1 MQYKRKRDR
10 RCERSQAKPLAAAGK
25 SGMKEQE
32 QREAGKPGHV
42 LFFPLALKKLQT
54 GKEDGGLELK
64 I

>member
-1 MQYKRKRDR
+1 
-10 RCERSQAKPLAAAGK
+10 
-25 SGMKEQE
+25 MKEQE
-32 QREAGKPGHV
+32 RREAGKPGHV